1 MYYYVMSNCG
11 QIRPVLDKVQVLV
24 AAVTEIVTGNGDS
37 DGEWKSEYASELA
50 QYIASSFL
58 RKTCIHHMELS
69 VAFMRHQDVL
79 KTLSSVSKA
88 DLRQFC
94 LEQLRILR
102 DKYLAGDVI
111 EDQVGYFDGIKVTW
125 LQCCCV

>member
-1 MYYYVMSNCG
+1 MMHAKCM
-11 QIRPVLDKVQVLV
+11 
-24 AAVTEIVTGNGDS
+24 
-37 DGEWKSEYASELA
+37 
-50 QYIASSFL
+50 ASSFL

-94 LEQLRILR
+94 LEQLRILQ